1 MTSKINKSPT
11 AQVRKFN
18 QAPYFDD
25 FNETKNYVRI
35 LFRPKLSVQTREL
48 NQLQTILQDQIG
60 ILADSLVGNK
70 TSIIGGKPNFNKSL
84 NYIKLAPGTKFSR
97 HLKDYQ
103 ETKFTSSNGVS
114 GIIRFAVPDD
124 AGDPA
129 TLYVSYES
137 ASPTTNE
144 TFPKPGDSLT
154 VTFSDL
160 NQEVITINDDKESY
174 VGFGSAVVLDEGIF
188 YIRKTFVRVPS
199 QLLIVKKYGITTT
212 DPDFTIGLLIKERIV
227 THEDDVTLLDNAMG
241 YPNETAPGAHR
252 YQMTGLLMK
261 KSDVPE
267 DEMENF
273 IALMRI
279 EKNEVAQKPR
289 DDNDTLPDILALLAR
304 RTNDESGDYVI
315 DTFDLDVREH
325 LLTDSTET
333 TNQKITI
340 TDKEGNNPE
349 QINIKTSNNGVYLLA
364 EGGME
369 DHLCLQLDP
378 GLAYVRGWEVRI
390 NNITRLACP
399 KARQTA
405 TIDNS
410 IIQATYTNSI
420 ICTPTAGDVV
430 IGSKLV
436 FKAASGSP
444 IGSAFVIGVKSILGQ
459 EKIKIYIAN
468 VQFNPAQ
475 SFSQVKTI
483 TTDGN
488 EKSLV
493 AFSAT
498 YESSEINNANSGLV
512 YALPNGLAKTVVPSV
527 HQFYKEYT
535 TTITNNEITLANEDA
550 NELFST
556 DVADY
561 YVYVKNEKSGQ
572 PTSVSTISGALN
584 TIRINAANLRQGS
597 SANVQVK
604 VIAKVFSQAPS
615 IKTKKLIGNNGDYTE
630 QHTAANLQFNNF
642 VQLNK
647 SDGAK
652 LIKVSGTNSGDIT
665 SKFTFDNGQ
674 RLSHYDRCRLVL
686 KPGQFVDYREQ
697 LTVTYAYYNHS
708 STGDFFCTDSYA
720 DMNYENIPTFTDPAT
735 GNKLFLGAAID
746 FRPRIS
752 DSTTQL
758 QFGRGAAV
766 VNEQLIAKVTY
777 YLSRMDRIM
786 VTSAGQIVLVQGE
799 PSFKPQL
806 PPELKDAITI
816 YELYL
821 SPYTF
826 STSDVISKKLNHK
839 RYTMKDIGKLESRL
853 SVVEEV
859 ALMNKLE
866 SDVANI
872 NFGDRFKSGYI
883 VDNFSTSDT
892 SDINDLEYGIA
903 TDLIDPHA
911 RARTISDFVDV
922 DFYGS
927 GSTSVR
933 YHADTGIVTLDY
945 DKVEFISQN
954 LASSS
959 IKIQPLISYGWG
971 TGTVK
976 LLPNVDIWREEWSN
990 TTEIYRNESTGNEIV
1005 VRGTP
1010 RLVGTQQIAGATAE
1024 VNDRIQK
1031 LIDTYSGNQVNDI
1044 VDRENTILQTSE
1056 PANKQT
1062 AKNFITGS
1070 MLKRLSAVGLLN
1082 QSPELAQKFRDNG
1095 WNNIDDNKTVTIDMT
1110 PDELRRLG
1118 DELVRRETMA
1128 AVGR

>member
-1 MTSKINKSPT
+1 MSKINKSPT

-70 TSIIGGKPNFNKSL
+70 TSIVGGKPNFNKSI
-84 NYIKLAPGTKFSR
+84 NYIKLADGTRFSR
-97 HLKDYQ
+97 APQDYQ
-103 ETKFTSSNGVS
+103 DATFAAENGVS
-114 GIIRFAVPDD
+114 GIIRFAIPED
-124 AGDPA
+124 AGDPP

-144 TFPKPGDSLT
+144 AFPKPGNIIT
-154 VTFSDL
+154 VTFKDL
-160 NQEVITINDDKESY
+160 NQEVITISEDKETCI
-174 VGFGSAVVLDEGIF
+174 GFGSAVIVEEGIF

-199 QLLIVKKYGITTT
+199 QLLIVKKYGITAT
-212 DPDFTIGLLIKERIV
+212 DPDFTIGLLIKEKIV
-227 THEDDVTLLDNAMG
+227 TSEDDVTLLDNAMG

-252 YQMTGLLMK
+252 YQMTGLLIK
-261 KSDVPE
+261 RDDVSE
-267 DEMENF
+267 DELENF
-273 IALMRI
+273 ISLMRI

-289 DDNDTLPDILALLAR
+289 DDNDTLPDILSLLAR

-325 LLTDSTET
+325 LLTESNESTD
-333 TNQKITI
+333 QKLTI
-340 TDKEGNNPE
+340 TDKTGANPA

-390 NNITRLACP
+390 DNITRLACP

-410 IIQATYTNSI
+410 IVQVTYTNSVVLE
-420 ICTPTAGDVV
+420 PTAGDLTL
-430 IGSKLV
+430 GSKLI
-436 FKAASGSP
+436 FKSATGSP
-444 IGSAFVIGVKSILGQ
+444 IGSAFVIGVKSILGSSQ
-459 EKIKIYIAN
+459 VKVYIAN
-468 VQFNPAQ
+468 ITFNPAQ
-475 SFSQVKTI
+475 SFSQVKSVSS
-483 TTDGN
+483 DGN
-488 EKSLV
+488 ETSLV
-493 AFSAT
+493 AFSAK
-498 YESSEINNANSGLV
+498 YISSEINNANSSYV
-512 YALPNGLAKTVVPSV
+512 YALPHGMAKTVLPTV
-527 HQFYKEYT
+527 HQFYKTYIVNATGTEVNLT
-535 TTITNNEITLANEDA
+535 NEDF
-550 NELFST
+550 NDIFSS

-561 YVYVKNEKSGQ
+561 YVYVQNETSGQ
-572 PTSVSTISGALN
+572 PASLQSLSQNSVRLNISN
-584 TIRINAANLRQGS
+584 IKNGS
-597 SANVQVK
+597 QNVKVK
-604 VIAKVFSQAPS
+604 VIAKIFSSTPS
-615 IKTKKLIGNNGDYTE
+615 IKTKKLIGDTGDYEE
-630 QHTAANLQFNNF
+630 QHAATSLRTSNSIT
-642 VQLNK
+642 LNK

-652 LIKVSGTNSGDIT
+652 LIKVSGSSSGDIT

-674 RLSHYDRCRLVL
+674 RASHYDRCRLVL
-686 KPGQFVDYREQ
+686 KPGQFVDSREM
-697 LTVTYAYYNHS
+697 LTVVYSYYNHS
-708 STGDFFCTDSYA
+708 STGDFFCTDSYK
-720 DMNYENIPTFTDPAT
+720 DIDYTNIPYYTDTQT
-735 GNKLFLGAAID
+735 GVNLFLGAAID
-746 FRPRIS
+746 FRPRLNANS
-752 DSTTQL
+752 TQL
-758 QFGRGAAV
+758 DAGRGLAV

-799 PSFKPQL
+799 ASFRPQL

-826 STSDVISKKLNHK
+826 SINDAVSKKLNHK

-853 SVVEEV
+853 SAVEEV
-859 ALMNKLE
+859 ALLNKLE
-866 SDVANI
+866 SDVANV

-892 SDINDLEYGIA
+892 SDIADLEFGIA
-903 TDLIDPHA
+903 TDLIDPQA
-911 RARTISDFVDV
+911 RARTVSDFIDV
-922 DFYGS
+922 DFYGA

-945 DKVEFISQN
+945 DKVAFISQD
-954 LASSS
+954 LAASS

-990 TTEIYRNESTGNEIV
+990 TTEIYRTESTGNEIV
-1005 VRGTP
+1005 VKGTP
-1010 RLVGTQQIAGATAE
+1010 RLVGVQQIAGATAE
-1024 VNDRIQK
+1024 VNARIQE
-1031 LIDTYSGNQVNDI
+1031 LVETYSEPQVNAI
-1044 VDRENTILQTSE
+1044 VNRENTISKTSE

-1062 AKNFITGS
+1062 AKNFITGH
-1070 MLKRLSAVGLLN
+1070 MLKRLAATGLIN
-1082 QSPELAQKFRDNG
+1082 QNAELSEKFKENG
-1095 WNNIDDNKTVTIDMT
+1095 WNDIPDNKTVDINMT
-1110 PDELRRLG
+1110 PDELRRIG